1 MFFLV
6 CSVTGNLCAS
16 VYLLGAICKMAKWRC
31 LTVAGAP
38 AWITDHSCSEAEGNI
53 GAQSKSPTLGIGA
66 LATNSEG
73 RCHNQASPV
82 GMLRADSCVIPGN
95 IAGRTDYCLEDL
107 MSEDGGELT
116 QIRQTSKPSIMW
128 TQFPL
133 LTWFLTS
140 LLFNR
145 SMLHEWPSPLP
156 NAFPHCCI
164 CKFYLEFKNH
174 L

>member
-1 MFFLV
+1 MHELAELGLSPFFLL
-6 CSVTGNLCAS
+6 SVLCLHPALGGTANINRVLHS
-16 VYLLGAICKMAKWRC
+16 KLSFSATHWPGKAMLSLLRC
-31 LTVAGAP
+31 RPLAMGTM
-38 AWITDHSCSEAEGNI
+38 IDHSCSEAEGNI

-73 RCHNQASPV
+73 RCHNQASPG

-133 LTWFLTS
+133 LT
-140 LLFNR
+140 
-145 SMLHEWPSPLP
+145 
-156 NAFPHCCI
+156 
-164 CKFYLEFKNH
+164 
-174 L
+174 